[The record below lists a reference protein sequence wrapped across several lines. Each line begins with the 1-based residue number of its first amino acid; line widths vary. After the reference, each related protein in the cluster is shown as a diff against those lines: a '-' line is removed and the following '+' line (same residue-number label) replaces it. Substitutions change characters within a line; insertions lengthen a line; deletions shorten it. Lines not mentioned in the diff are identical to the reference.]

1 MRFLRQNDLRRVRQS
16 PSILNLSCQPMPAL
30 CGPGKALH
38 GACVICRATFVAAGG
53 ISALVHSLQ
62 EGSSRA
68 KAAAV
73 ELLLGFAMDGVDN
86 QEWIGAAPGAIPSLV
101 DMLRCQGCTFWNK
114 AEDAIRQASVHRCQ
128 PNVCLRGVQ
137 STRMACLSCC
147 AFEI

>member
-1 MRFLRQNDLRRVRQS
+1 
-16 PSILNLSCQPMPAL
+16 
-30 CGPGKALH
+30 
-38 GACVICRATFVAAGG
+38 VAAGG

-101 DMLRCQGCTFWNK
+101 DMLRCQLPSRQGVHSN
-114 AEDAIRQASVHRCQ
+114 ASDASMSVAQ
-128 PNVCLRGVQ
+128 
-137 STRMACLSCC
+137 CLSGHSRKRSDGLLDRTWCV
-147 AFEI
+147 

>member
-1 MRFLRQNDLRRVRQS
+1 M
-16 PSILNLSCQPMPAL
+16 
-30 CGPGKALH
+30 
-38 GACVICRATFVAAGG
+38 AAGG

-101 DMLRCQGCTFWNK
+101 DMLRW
-114 AEDAIRQASVHRCQ
+114 RS
-128 PNVCLRGVQ
+128 
-137 STRMACLSCC
+137 
-147 AFEI
+147 AFIPD

>member
-1 MRFLRQNDLRRVRQS
+1 MHQHGSRHRCWPMTADPSLTLHAYVSSSRPRPWPSEHADRIS
-16 PSILNLSCQPMPAL
+16 PM
-30 CGPGKALH
+30 H
-38 GACVICRATFVAAGG
+38 RATFVAAGG

-101 DMLRCQGCTFWNK
+101 DMLRSGSLLQSKCCTDIQSLRACQLRVCGLTPL
-114 AEDAIRQASVHRCQ
+114 Q
-128 PNVCLRGVQ
+128 PL
-137 STRMACLSCC
+137 AWP
-147 AFEI
+147 A

>member
-1 MRFLRQNDLRRVRQS
+1 
-16 PSILNLSCQPMPAL
+16 
-30 CGPGKALH
+30 
-38 GACVICRATFVAAGG
+38 VAAGG

-101 DMLRCQGCTFWNK
+101 DMLR
-114 AEDAIRQASVHRCQ
+114 
-128 PNVCLRGVQ
+128 
-137 STRMACLSCC
+137 
-147 AFEI
+147 